1 MKPAPFRY
9 VAARSLEQAL
19 ALKAEHGDEARF
31 LAGGQS
37 LVPAMNFRLTQ
48 PAVLID
54 INPLNE
60 LAGIRNGG
68 DRLRIGALTRYR
80 SLERDP
86 MTQVK
91 LPLIA
96 EALPV
101 IAHPQIRNRGTIG
114 GNLAHADPASEMP
127 AIVLTLGGRLHA
139 QSVRGERWIEAR
151 DFFVGALTTA
161 LEPDEMLTEVELPV
175 AAARFRRLLSGNV
188 APARRFRHHRRR
200 LHGAARRARPLRR
213 SAHRAVQRR
222 RRSGLCRRR
231 RVARWPANKSASATS
246 PKPPRWCKAPS
257 ILAAASMPA
266 RSISAMSP
274 ACSPR
279 ALWRP
284 RTNGRGVSTDRHEIT
299 VTVNGT
305 PYRRSV
311 ESRLLLSDFLRHDL
325 LLAGTHVGCEHGVC
339 GACTVIVDGAAVRS
353 CLMFAA
359 QADGRSITTVEGLA
373 PDQDHLHPLQ
383 ESMRDC
389 HGLQCGY
396 CTPGILMTMKAF
408 LDETP
413 SPDEA
418 QIREALSG
426 NLCRCTGYQHIVEAM
441 QLAAE
446 RLRGS
451 ST

>member
-54 INPLNE
+54 INPLEE

-86 MTQVK
+86 MTPVK

-139 QSVRGERWIEAR
+139 QSVKGERWIEAR

-188 APARRFRHHRRR
+188 APPRRLRHHRRR

-222 RRSGLCRRR
+222 RRSGLC
-231 RVARWPANKSASATS
+231 
-246 PKPPRWCKAPS
+246 
-257 ILAAASMPA
+257 
-266 RSISAMSP
+266 
-274 ACSPR
+274 
-279 ALWRP
+279 
-284 RTNGRGVSTDRHEIT
+284 
-299 VTVNGT
+299 
-305 PYRRSV
+305 
-311 ESRLLLSDFLRHDL
+311 
-325 LLAGTHVGCEHGVC
+325 
-339 GACTVIVDGAAVRS
+339 
-353 CLMFAA
+353 
-359 QADGRSITTVEGLA
+359 
-373 PDQDHLHPLQ
+373 
-383 ESMRDC
+383 
-389 HGLQCGY
+389 
-396 CTPGILMTMKAF
+396 
-408 LDETP
+408 
-413 SPDEA
+413 
-418 QIREALSG
+418 
-426 NLCRCTGYQHIVEAM
+426 
-441 QLAAE
+441 
-446 RLRGS
+446 
-451 ST
+451 